1 MSRLTAGVLGG
12 EVHVV
17 VGRTGAAEQVRVGR
31 QLTARLALAPTD
43 HLLRREAG
51 VAVCVTGV
59 TGVTVVT
66 VSGAVGIRDRRLRW
80 MTRRSQT
87 KTTQHR

>member
-59 TGVTVVT
+59 TVVT
-66 VSGAVGIRDRRLRW
+66 VSGTVGIRDRRLRW